1 MSLCG
6 WMKPKRKVFKFDL
19 NGVFIE
25 EYISIREAGRQN
37 NISDSSIV
45 NCCAGK
51 QNSAAGFIWKYK
63 K

>member
-1 MSLCG
+1 MGIWFSA
-6 WMKPKRKVFKFDL
+6 KRKVFKFDL
-19 NGVFIE
+19 KGVFIE
-25 EYISIREAGRQN
+25 EYESIHEAGMAN

-51 QNSAAGFIWKYK
+51 QKSAAGFIWKYK